1 MNETAA
7 DAAGSRGPSKAN
19 PVPADEFKKLLI
31 QCFPADAK
39 VHSFYSCQAD
49 KCVTLSKEDQQRMK
63 GKDRFQHQWISDN
76 SLSYCEKTGYHWLL
90 FQEGKGMFCI
100 ICRKHDTINPQ
111 NKSKKFN
118 TEPSV
123 RFKRK
128 TVEEHASHQQHLAA
142 VEAELLSRVSVFQH
156 QVSYR
161 EQVRESVYYNAFLS
175 LYWVAK
181 EELANCKFV
190 RLLLLVE
197 DLGVTDLKLF
207 QHRSSGSVREMF
219 LLLGKV
225 IKEHVCKRARLS
237 NCFGLLCDEVCDIS
251 CKEQLVTFLKFVDPD
266 TGKATTEFLA
276 IDDVLQHSTSANAE
290 AIKTVLIRQL
300 NESQVE
306 LKKLTSL
313 SSDGA
318 SVMTGK
324 RNGVAVL
331 LREESK
337 VMLNVHCICHR
348 LALACGDANDEVSYI
363 KTVEKILVQLW
374 SFFKNSAKKTAA
386 YAKAVKESK
395 AITLSEEGNKKMA
408 KKFSKACRTRWLFT
422 EKAIQ
427 GVFEDF
433 TPLTQT
439 LRVFKEEGDAPAT
452 GLLQQVAHIK
462 FLGAVYI
469 LHHVLPAL
477 SHLSRAFQ
485 GGNVSFAAIEPAVKF
500 TIDEIQDVADQQK
513 PLKQLQKDLG
523 DRLAESEM
531 TLSDDAERKLV
542 NLTNR
547 YVSSLVENINSR
559 FSNSL
564 PVLTAFRI
572 FDPLGVPEKS
582 DESFKLYGT
591 ADIKILAG
599 HFYQCEENKEE
610 LEEELLCEWKKF
622 KYNLLQLKSD
632 IPLHVLKPPQKKNL
646 TSPTPT
652 EWLLQHLLS
661 MRHSY
666 QAFFPHLL
674 EIAEICLSLPVSNA
688 WPERGASAVK
698 RLKSRLRS
706 SLNNDMLAS
715 LMHMSI
721 NGPELRTS
729 QCDNLIAETVKTWLA
744 QPRRK
749 IARGKEG
756 NAVKRVDVAVQAEI
770 GENDTVTQPDMDL
783 SQTEPDQTF
792 STQDETNELHNVELE
807 VAAAVSIMKLP
818 EDSDSESGDSDFE
831 YD

>member
-1 MNETAA
+1 
-7 DAAGSRGPSKAN
+7 
-19 PVPADEFKKLLI
+19 
-31 QCFPADAK
+31 
-39 VHSFYSCQAD
+39 
-49 KCVTLSKEDQQRMK
+49 
-63 GKDRFQHQWISDN
+63 
-76 SLSYCEKTGYHWLL
+76 
-90 FQEGKGMFCI
+90 
-100 ICRKHDTINPQ
+100 
-111 NKSKKFN
+111 
-118 TEPSV
+118 
-123 RFKRK
+123 
-128 TVEEHASHQQHLAA
+128 
-142 VEAELLSRVSVFQH
+142 
-156 QVSYR
+156 
-161 EQVRESVYYNAFLS
+161 
-175 LYWVAK
+175 
-181 EELANCKFV
+181 
-190 RLLLLVE
+190 
-197 DLGVTDLKLF
+197 
-207 QHRSSGSVREMF
+207 
-219 LLLGKV
+219 
-225 IKEHVCKRARLS
+225 
-237 NCFGLLCDEVCDIS
+237 
-251 CKEQLVTFLKFVDPD
+251 
-266 TGKATTEFLA
+266 
-276 IDDVLQHSTSANAE
+276 
-290 AIKTVLIRQL
+290 
-300 NESQVE
+300 
-306 LKKLTSL
+306 
-313 SSDGA
+313 
-318 SVMTGK
+318 MT
-324 RNGVAVL
+324 
-331 LREESK
+331 
-337 VMLNVHCICHR
+337 
-348 LALACGDANDEVSYI
+348 
-363 KTVEKILVQLW
+363 
-374 SFFKNSAKKTAA
+374 
-386 YAKAVKESK
+386 
-395 AITLSEEGNKKMA
+395 
-408 KKFSKACRTRWLFT
+408 
-422 EKAIQ
+422 
-427 GVFEDF
+427 
-433 TPLTQT
+433 
-439 LRVFKEEGDAPAT
+439 
-452 GLLQQVAHIK
+452 
-462 FLGAVYI
+462 
-469 LHHVLPAL
+469 
-477 SHLSRAFQ
+477 RAFQ

-523 DRLAESEM
+523 DRLAECEM

-547 YVSSLVENINSR
+547 YVSSLVENINSL

-582 DESFKLYGT
+582 DELFKLYGT

-599 HFYQCEENKEE
+599 HFYQCEEDKEE

-715 LMHMSI
+715 LMHVSI

-729 QCDNLIAETVKTWLA
+729 QCDNLIAETVKTWLT

-756 NAVKRVDVAVQAEI
+756 NAIKRVDVAVQAEI

-818 EDSDSESGDSDFE
+818 KDSDSESGDSDFE